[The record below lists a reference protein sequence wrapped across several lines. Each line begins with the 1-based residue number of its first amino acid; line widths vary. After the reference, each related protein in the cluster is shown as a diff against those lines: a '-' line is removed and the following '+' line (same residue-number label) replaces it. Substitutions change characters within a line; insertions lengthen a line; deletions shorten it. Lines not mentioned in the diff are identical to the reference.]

1 MIKIIYLILCLI
13 LGILLYQILKYIC
26 ECNIEGFGLFG
37 RAKLG
42 KCCPMDYMY
51 SDTDKKCVKICDG
64 CAMGAYS
71 PMTLKT
77 QVRNNIEVLE
87 ASFDCKENDSSEVY
101 NYEKINRLYK
111 KSDLMDQ
118 YDFGFDLDSEMM
130 SGSGVQAAEEGGNE
144 AWAGISTD
152 ASTAQLSTDTIDIE
166 TSIYPFEGVPEELY
180 YTDKDDCKE
189 LEESDTNVD
198 SVRACGYWKLDED
211 PNYTYLKDNPDI
223 YYPPPWIITESPPSE
238 LGISNSVYRTNNE
251 AMIKNITETLNNP
264 DSPISKKYAAF
275 IASYISSSEIEDE
288 TKKEETTT
296 KLLSNRASFCGKIL
310 AIAEANY
317 AAAENILAQP
327 LFSQTPDLNLENLC
341 TTNMYNGDNWNTLCN
356 NISNGTTITSFVKG
370 SANYLCI
377 SENTENTDN
386 TDNADNAD
394 NYICPKSG
402 GMELDDKKTFCP

>member
-1 MIKIIYLILCLI
+1 MIKIIYLILFFI
-13 LGILLYQILKYIC
+13 LGILIYQILKNIC

-71 PMTLKT
+71 SMTLKT

-118 YDFGFDLDSEMM
+118 YDFGFNLDSEMTM

-180 YTDKDDCKE
+180 YTDKDDCKKQD
-189 LEESDTNVD
+189 LESDTNVSD
-198 SVRACGYWKLDED
+198 RACGYWKLDED

-238 LGISNSVYRTNNE
+238 LGITNKAYRDNNV
-251 AMIKNITETLNNP
+251 AMIDNITKTLKNP
-264 DSPISKKYAAF
+264 GSPIFKKYTEF
-275 IASYISSSEIEDE
+275 TASYTSSSEIEDE
-288 TKKEETTT
+288 TK
-296 KLLSNRASFCGKIL
+296 
-310 AIAEANY
+310 
-317 AAAENILAQP
+317 
-327 LFSQTPDLNLENLC
+327 
-341 TTNMYNGDNWNTLCN
+341 
-356 NISNGTTITSFVKG
+356 
-370 SANYLCI
+370 
-377 SENTENTDN
+377 
-386 TDNADNAD
+386 
-394 NYICPKSG
+394 
-402 GMELDDKKTFCP
+402 